1 MTHRGVVPALA
12 VAMAVVMA
20 PAGAEESGKSVWRLF
35 VGDHA
40 EPIVR
45 VIDAADGDAI
55 GSFALKAPAALHAS
69 GSGRTV
75 YAAQRDGNVVQ
86 AIATGIE
93 IDDHGDH
100 GDLEITAPAL
110 LNVSVEGER
119 PVHVVDHH
127 GQVAF
132 FFDGEGVVRIAGED
146 DIHAGKPV
154 FREVK
159 TPAPH
164 HGVGIALREEVLVTI
179 PDPADPTKLPI
190 GIRILGPDGH
200 PAGEDAPCPGL
211 HGEATSGNLIAIAC
225 DTGLL
230 IVQGGTSG
238 PKIEHLAYA
247 DSLPD
252 GKVSTLLGGRGLQYF
267 LGNFGASAL
276 VLVDPED
283 TDAFRYIELPTRRVH
298 FAVDPVRAKFAYVF
312 TEDGKL
318 HRINVLSGKIAN
330 SLELTEP
337 YSMDGHWSDP
347 RPRIAVAGD
356 DIFVTDPLKG
366 VIHVI
371 HAAEF
376 AKAREIA
383 VGGKPFNIV
392 AVGASGMVHE
402 GKEARHEHAHDQEA
416 EQIYKGYFEDDQIKH
431 RTLADWEGDWQS
443 VYPYLQDG
451 TLDPVM
457 EKKAQNGDRTA
468 AEYKAY
474 YDIGYRTDVERITI
488 DGDTLTFYEEGR
500 PLKARYTSDGY
511 EILTYK
517 KGNRGVRFIFKKAE
531 GDADAPQ
538 FIQFSDHK
546 IAPGAADHYHLYW
559 GDDRAG
565 LLEELTN
572 WPTYYPANLSAEQ
585 IVKEMLAH

>member
-1 MTHRGVVPALA
+1 MVSRSVLPALV
-12 VAMAVVMA
+12 VA
-20 PAGAEESGKSVWRLF
+20 AGAALTPASAEGSGKSVWRLF

-40 EPIVR
+40 EPVVR
-45 VIDAADGDAI
+45 VFDAADGDAI
-55 GSFALKAPAALHAS
+55 GSFSLKSPAALHAS
-69 GSGRTV
+69 ASGRTV
-75 YAAQRDGNVVQ
+75 YAAQRDGNTVQ

-110 LNVSVEGER
+110 LSVSIEGAR

-132 FFDGEGVVRIAGED
+132 FFDGEGVIRIAGED
-146 DIHAGKPV
+146 DIHDGKPAL
-154 FREVK
+154 REVK

-164 HGVGIALREEVLVTI
+164 HGVGIAMGEEVLVTI
-179 PDPADPTKLPI
+179 PDPADPSNLPI
-190 GIRILGPDGH
+190 GIRTLGPDGH

-225 DTGLL
+225 ETGLL
-230 IVQGGTSG
+230 IVQDGASG

-247 DSLPD
+247 ESLPD

-267 LGNFGASAL
+267 LGNFGASAV
-276 VLVDPED
+276 VLIDPED
-283 TDAFRYIELPTRRVH
+283 TGAFRYIELPTRRVH

-347 RPRIAVAGD
+347 RPRIAVAGEG
-356 DIFVTDPLKG
+356 IFVTDPLRG
-366 VIHVI
+366 VIHAVD
-371 HAAEF
+371 AAAF
-376 AKAREIA
+376 TKAGEIA

-392 AVGASGMVHE
+392 AIGASGVVHE
-402 GKEARHEHAHDQEA
+402 GEEAKHEHTHGHASDQV
-416 EQIYKGYFEDDQIKH
+416 YKGYFEDDQIKD

-457 EKKAQNGDRTA
+457 AKKAEGGERTA

-474 YDIGYRTDVERITI
+474 YEIGYRTDVERITI
-488 DGDTLTFYEEGR
+488 DGDTLTFYEQGK
-500 PLKARYTSDGY
+500 PLKARYTGDGY

-517 KGNRGVRFIFKKAE
+517 KGNRGVRFIFRKAE

-538 FIQFSDHK
+538 YIQFSDHK

-559 GDDRAG
+559 GDDRAR

-572 WPTYYPANLSAEQ
+572 WPTYYPASLSAEQ
-585 IVKEMLAH
+585 IVDEMLAH